1 MSAGYFIFMT
11 RRVYTR
17 QLLSGRGKVQLF
29 TFSWK
34 GDMLLDDLKHLAT
47 SASLKGCVVGR
58 WISTQE
64 PEVAALLDELP
75 TKPNFSV
82 ITTYDV
88 IRKNDPNIPF
98 KRTAFGD
105 HMRKVCAC
113 QAI

>member
-1 MSAGYFIFMT
+1 
-11 RRVYTR
+11 
-17 QLLSGRGKVQLF
+17 
-29 TFSWK
+29 
-34 GDMLLDDLKHLAT
+34 MLLDDLKNLSST
-47 SASLKGCVVGR
+47 ASIKGCVVGR
-58 WISTQE
+58 WIAAQE
-64 PEVAALLDELP
+64 PEVAALLEELP

-105 HMRKVCAC
+105 HLRKVCVC

>member
-1 MSAGYFIFMT
+1 
-11 RRVYTR
+11 
-17 QLLSGRGKVQLF
+17 
-29 TFSWK
+29 
-34 GDMLLDDLKHLAT
+34 MLLDDLKNLSST
-47 SASLKGCVVGR
+47 ASRKGCVVGR
-58 WISTQE
+58 WIEAQDS
-64 PEVAALLDELP
+64 EVAEVLNDLT

-82 ITTYDV
+82 TTTYEV